1 MKPLSPRFVFVVLFS
16 VLSLGLAG
24 CTSRCVTCEACPSG
38 VQLESAEICEDDF
51 NTEEDFDQAV
61 QTAEG
66 FGCSCSDS

>member
-1 MKPLSPRFVFVVLFS
+1 MKALPRKIVFAVLISAFG
-16 VLSLGLAG
+16 LGFAG
-24 CTSRCVTCEACPSG
+24 CTRRCVTCDACPSG
-38 VQLESAEICEDDF
+38 VQLESAEMCEDDF